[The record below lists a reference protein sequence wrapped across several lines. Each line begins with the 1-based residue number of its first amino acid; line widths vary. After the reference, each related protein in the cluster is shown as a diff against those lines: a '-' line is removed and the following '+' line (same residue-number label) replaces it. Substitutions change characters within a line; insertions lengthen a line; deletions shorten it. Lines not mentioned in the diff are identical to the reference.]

1 MEERREGFG
10 SWPFVLTIGAI
21 ALAAVALLAIPALL
35 SAPTATPASS
45 AGNPSIV
52 VTDQGR
58 FGFERDRTDVVVT
71 SLDPQPVELGR
82 ATVPT
87 NSASANFLFCPA
99 TGSGQPIRILFGHLP
114 GIDGR
119 YTGPTAVGQLS
130 ISGLFLYVIA
140 PATFDSTASI
150 QVTTN
155 AAQIGVD
162 ASGFEGLS
170 SAGKAES
177 SGCFVG

>member
-10 SWPFVLTIGAI
+10 SWPFVVAIGAI
-21 ALAAVALLAIPALL
+21 ALAAVALLAVPALL
-35 SAPTATPASS
+35 SAPSATPASS
-45 AGNPSIV
+45 AGAPSVV

-58 FGFERDRTDVVVT
+58 FGFERDGTEVVVT
-71 SLDPQPVELGR
+71 SLDPSTIELGR
-82 ATVPT
+82 AVVPT
-87 NSASANFLFCPA
+87 DSASANFLFCPA

-114 GIDGR
+114 GLDGR
-119 YTGPTAVGQLS
+119 YTGPTAVGQLMTG
-130 ISGLFLYVIA
+130 GLFLYVIA

-150 QVTTN
+150 QVITN
-155 AAQIGVD
+155 AGQIGVD

-170 SAGKAES
+170 ISGKAES